1 VRRVWAY
8 TACRV
13 ATLAGHLRASP
24 ARAIGQTAFAVA
36 ALVAIWHG
44 ASELAR
50 LLGEL
55 EIDRTVVVGGLVL
68 VHAGVALG
76 ASSLVLGS
84 TLLDARRSDEEEVL
98 LVLPIRRLE
107 RFAFRGVDL
116 APALALSLVLVVP
129 ALRFAASAF
138 GLGFAGEVALAG
150 ALACHALGA
159 AFAALVGLVV
169 WVRWAPRALVR
180 WRGVGAIGAV
190 GLVLAVGIASGAT
203 RADARAWGPPA
214 WTVELVSALAVG
226 DARLAARSAASTL
239 AFVVVLGLVAEG
251 VHARGVVAGWDR
263 FRGRLEVGDA
273 RHARA
278 VDVANVPVVTA
289 PSDRRATS
297 PPMRQAAALV
307 ALEWRAVVRDRAL
320 PVLVAGAAVI
330 VGLVGSAI
338 AMAGGEHA
346 PTLWAGLW
354 LGVGLVGAN
363 ALALAALA
371 SMAREGYDLGA
382 LAWLPIDARLV
393 VDTRAAAY
401 AAVAGAW
408 AAAWAGVW
416 LGGGGADLARAPS
429 GALVAIAVGFA
440 GALAAIAAG
449 LGAVCGRPGQG
460 LHRGASLAGL
470 GVFAMLEGLLFATA
484 VASQVAIAHLGS
496 AGAWALVLATAI
508 WCAVLAVV
516 RREAIAQVR
525 SARRG
530 GRYHG

>member
-1 VRRVWAY
+1 M
-8 TACRV
+8 
-13 ATLAGHLRASP
+13 
-24 ARAIGQTAFAVA
+24 A

-55 EIDRTVVVGGLVL
+55 ELDPTVVVGGLVL

-76 ASSLVLGS
+76 ASALVLGS

-98 LVLPIRRLE
+98 LVLPIRRFE

-116 APALALSLVLVVP
+116 APALGLSLVVVVP

-138 GLGFAGEVALAG
+138 GLGLAGEVALAG

-180 WRGVGAIGAV
+180 WRGALAIAAV

-214 WTVELVSALAVG
+214 WTAELASALAVG
-226 DARLAARSAASTL
+226 DTRLAARSAASTL
-239 AFVVVLGLVAEG
+239 AFVVVLGLVAEA
-251 VHARGVVAGWDR
+251 VHARGVVAEWDR
-263 FRGRLEVGDA
+263 FRARLEAGDA
-273 RHARA
+273 RRARA
-278 VDVANVPVVTA
+278 IGGVPVVHVRFH
-289 PSDRRATS
+289 RRPTS
-297 PPMRQAAALV
+297 PHMRQVAALV

-330 VGLVGSAI
+330 VGLVGAAI

-346 PTLWAGLW
+346 ATLWAGLW

-371 SMAREGYDLGA
+371 AMARDGPDLGA

-401 AAVAGAW
+401 AAAAGAW
-408 AAAWAGVW
+408 AAAWSGVW
-416 LGGGGADLARAPS
+416 LGGGGADLARPPS

-440 GALAAIAAG
+440 GALAVIAAG

-484 VASQVAIAHLGS
+484 VASHVAITHLGS
-496 AGAWALVLATAI
+496 AGAWALALATVI